1 MKDHGFNANY
11 PFIIYDNNSIK
22 FKKLIEKKRLRR
34 RKPRPNIK
42 RASNHIRPYDTK
54 GQGIP
59 RSRGALSKA
68 LEKYMSL
75 AQDAF
80 SNGDRIVAE
89 SYYQYAEHYQRVLNE
104 IVEETKENSVQE
116 FSGSEI
122 RSNNNEKPSRTERAL
137 NAKNEKLEKISS
149 GEASVK
155 SEKSPNNQN
164 NKKDFTSDGIEAL
177 KPFEI

>member
-1 MKDHGFNANY
+1 M
-11 PFIIYDNNSIK
+11 
-22 FKKLIEKKRLRR
+22 IEKKRLRR

-54 GQGIP
+54 GQGNP

-104 IVEETKENSVQE
+104 IVEETKENSVKK
-116 FSGSEI
+116 FKISEV
-122 RSNNNEKPSRTERAL
+122 RSKSNEKPSRTERAL

-149 GEASVK
+149 GESSVK
-155 SEKSPNNQN
+155 KIS
-164 NKKDFTSDGIEAL
+164 KKPEQSKQQKKFY
-177 KPFEI
+177 K

>member
-1 MKDHGFNANY
+1 MKENSLDAKF
-11 PFIIYDNNSIK
+11 PIIRINNNSIK
-22 FKKLIEKKRLRR
+22 FKKLIEKKRPRR

-42 RASNHIRPYDTK
+42 RSSNHIRAYDNK
-54 GQGIP
+54 GQSTP

-68 LEKYMSL
+68 LEKYNNL

-104 IVEETKENSVQE
+104 IVEDTKNTSVQE
-116 FSGSEI
+116 ISDSDVYQ
-122 RSNNNEKPSRTERAL
+122 NKADKPSRTERAL
-137 NAKNEKLEKISS
+137 NAKNEKLGKHGSNETSPKNETIS
-149 GEASVK
+149 G
-155 SEKSPNNQN
+155 NQN
-164 NKKDFTSDGIEAL
+164 SKKDFTSDGIEAL